1 MLKDGKLGPI
11 SVVIY
16 AYAVSCSKCGSEIK
30 AEPGAA
36 EKHVCIQAGAGYEQV
51 DSFAFK
57 RVDFVDEPAYPQAGL
72 LDLAAATQ
80 TQAVPLELLA
90 GFYTGTSQEHPKVG
104 VTKNKLEEKN
114 LSEQKEISEKMA
126 SLEASNKKLQS
137 DYEAIQKQ
145 ASTDKAEAAKAVT
158 AVAELKAKLE
168 AIEKEKH
175 DSLVADTAKARC
187 EAGLASKLEEE
198 KVFLAKLSNEFLAVL
213 KVDALKVASI
223 TQTRDSTPKTKF
235 EGSTSQ
241 TDVAKAMKAQAEQYG
256 FSGQINEEE
265 KK

>member
-1 MLKDGKLGPI
+1 M
-11 SVVIY
+11 IY
-16 AYAVSCSKCGSEIK
+16 AYAVSCSKCGAEIEAK
-30 AEPGAA
+30 PGAA
-36 EKHVCIQAGAGYEQV
+36 EQHACIKSGAGYEQV
-51 DSFAFK
+51 NSFAFK

-72 LDLAAATQ
+72 GYRSTPQSNCSPGAFSRG
-80 TQAVPLELLA
+80 LLY
-90 GFYTGTSQEHPKVG
+90 GNSTGTPQKVG
-104 VTKNKLEEKN
+104 VTKNLEEKN

-158 AVAELKAKLE
+158 AVAELKAKLD

-198 KVFLAKLSNEFLAVL
+198 KVFLAKL
-213 KVDALKVASI
+213 
-223 TQTRDSTPKTKF
+223 QTISW
-235 EGSTSQ
+235 Q
-241 TDVAKAMKAQAEQYG
+241 
-256 FSGQINEEE
+256 FS
-265 KK
+265 KLML